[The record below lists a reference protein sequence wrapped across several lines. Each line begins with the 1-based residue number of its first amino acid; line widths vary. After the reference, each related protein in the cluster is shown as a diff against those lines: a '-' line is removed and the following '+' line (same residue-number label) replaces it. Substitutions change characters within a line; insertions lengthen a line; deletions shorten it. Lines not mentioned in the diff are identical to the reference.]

1 LAPSGASHLEVNSR
15 TQSGCSMRIRFP
27 SNILILHLAILSL
40 FHTMDVS
47 PPHISVASI
56 NCNSLNMSSLGKD
69 IHLLKIHGIVSLNT
83 DVIFL
88 SDIRLCNN
96 AGVSNINEITN
107 TLRCNPYCA
116 YRIICNS
123 KMNKRGVGILIKHSL
138 PFSVLS
144 EYRDEAEN
152 ILGVCADF
160 DGKRVT
166 FCAIYGPNRVD
177 EGFFNDLRE
186 CIRVLNCPYVIIGGD
201 WNCTTSCIN
210 DDSNIDTLNMRQ
222 PPNIRHSNLF
232 KKMCEDLEMADP
244 YRVKFPFRQEFT
256 YQPSDPSK
264 KNRSRLDFFIVS
276 NNLIEKINRCYIS
289 PTVQNKMFDH
299 RAIHICLKPKPTMIR
314 VPTISRDLLKD
325 PDID

>member
-1 LAPSGASHLEVNSR
+1 
-15 TQSGCSMRIRFP
+15 M
-27 SNILILHLAILSL
+27 
-40 FHTMDVS
+40 
-47 PPHISVASI
+47 
-56 NCNSLNMSSLGKD
+56 
-69 IHLLKIHGIVSLNT
+69 GI
-83 DVIFL
+83 
-88 SDIRLCNN
+88 
-96 AGVSNINEITN
+96 
-107 TLRCNPYCA
+107 
-116 YRIICNS
+116 
-123 KMNKRGVGILIKHSL
+123 
-138 PFSVLS
+138 
-144 EYRDEAEN
+144 
-152 ILGVCADF
+152 CADF
-160 DGKRVT
+160 DGKRVA

-177 EGFFNDLRE
+177 EGFFTDIRE

-222 PPNIRHSNLF
+222 PPNIRYSNLF
-232 KKMCEDLEMADP
+232 KKMCEDLEMTDP

-276 NNLIEKINRCYIS
+276 NNLIEKINKCYIS

-299 RAIHICLKPKPTMIR
+299 RAIHICLKPKPKLIR